1 MLNLTI
7 WKLREGTL
15 LIFFVKNA
23 DFFVKNFVKNADIFC
38 KKCFKE
44 AYSSQNFFMVQRNID
59 PNDNLKLGRETQQ
72 LASQKEK
79 QDWKLNKC

>member
-23 DFFVKNFVKNADIFC
+23 AL
-38 KKCFKE
+38 KE
-44 AYSSQNFFMVQRNID
+44 AYSSQNFFIVQRNID

-79 QDWKLNKC
+79 QDWKLNNC

>member
-1 MLNLTI
+1 MDA
-7 WKLREGTL
+7 TL
-15 LIFFVKNA
+15 LPTTLAIFKILEHA
-23 DFFVKNFVKNADIFC
+23 KLDYLEAKGRHLADIFC